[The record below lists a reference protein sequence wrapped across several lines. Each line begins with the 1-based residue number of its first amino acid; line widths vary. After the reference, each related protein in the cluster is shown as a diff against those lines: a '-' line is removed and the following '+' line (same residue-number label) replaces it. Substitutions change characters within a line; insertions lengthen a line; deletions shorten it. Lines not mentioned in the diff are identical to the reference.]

1 VALTTFVTLQS
12 KLAMLSQYAA
22 FRQIECDPYNCGVC
36 RQSRDLARHLAGDLE
51 RLRIIGVAGISQK
64 GYRKSGRPQSWRIR
78 SGGGPQFPVPT

>member
-12 KLAMLSQYAA
+12 KLAMLSQCAA
-22 FRQIECDPYNCGVC
+22 FRLIECDTHNSGVC
-36 RQSRDLARHLAGDLE
+36 RQSRDLARNLAGDLE

-78 SGGGPQFPVPT
+78 SGAAPQFPVPT